1 MSTPEALAW
10 IGMLIWFLVT
20 VWPTIRPLG
29 EGEQRGNP
37 WPDIILAL
45 VPWCV
50 VLILVVEAFGSPE
63 KHL

>member
-1 MSTPEALAW
+1 
-10 IGMLIWFLVT
+10 MLIWFLVT